1 MDMTGEYRIPAGKQQ
16 VWEAL
21 NDPEVLRASIP
32 NCESIDKTS
41 ETEMSAIVNA
51 KVGPLKA
58 KFTGKVTLSNMNPPT
73 SYTLS
78 GEGQGAGGV
87 GFAKGSVDVKLTE
100 DAGETVLAYTVSAQ
114 VGGKLAQ
121 IGSRLIDSVA
131 QQQAKQFFAAF
142 VGHFETP
149 EPEEAVAE
157 VAMEP
162 AATSPD
168 KPAPQAVAPEAAT
181 AASPASAAAPPPAP
195 AKPKSDVGFFV
206 GPAVLFVIM
215 LVLLYLHQTGW

>member
-1 MDMTGEYRIPAGKQQ
+1 MQMTGEYRIPADRLR

-21 NDPEVLRASIP
+21 NDPEVLSASIP
-32 NCESIDKTS
+32 NCQTIEKLS
-41 ETEMSAIVNA
+41 ETEMKATVNA

-58 KFTGKVTLSNMNPPT
+58 KFDGKVTLSNLNPPE

-87 GFAKGSVDVKLTE
+87 GFAKGSVDITLNE
-100 DAGETVLAYTVSAQ
+100 DGSDTVLSYAVSAQ

-131 QQQAKQFFAAF
+131 QQQAKQFFTAF
-142 VGHFETP
+142 VGHFEAPVGVDT
-149 EPEEAVAE
+149 
-157 VAMEP
+157 
-162 AATSPD
+162 
-168 KPAPQAVAPEAAT
+168 PAPQPQNDQSAAPAEAPKPSPPAT
-181 AASPASAAAPPPAP
+181 PAS
-195 AKPKSDVGFFV
+195 KPKGELGYFV
-206 GPAVLFVIM
+206 GPSILFLVM

>member
-1 MDMTGEYRIPAGKQQ
+1 MEMTGECRIPADRLR

-21 NDPEVLRASIP
+21 NDPEVLSASIP
-32 NCESIDKTS
+32 NCQTIEKLS
-41 ETEMSAIVNA
+41 ETEMKAIVNA

-58 KFTGKVTLSNMNPPT
+58 KFDGKVTLSNLNPPE

-87 GFAKGSVDVKLTE
+87 GFAKGSVDVTLHE
-100 DAGETVLAYTVSAQ
+100 DGSDTVLSYAVSAQ

-131 QQQAKQFFAAF
+131 QQQAKQFFTAF
-142 VGHFETP
+142 VGHFESP
-149 EPEEAVAE
+149 AAEAGPVNEAVGGKTITPPPQADMS
-157 VAMEP
+157 AP
-162 AATSPD
+162 AAE
-168 KPAPQAVAPEAAT
+168 APK
-181 AASPASAAAPPPAP
+181 ASPLATPAS
-195 AKPKSDVGFFV
+195 KQKGELGYFV
-206 GPAVLFVIM
+206 GPSILFVVM

>member
-1 MDMTGEYRIPAGKQQ
+1 MQMTGEYRIPADRLR

-21 NDPEVLRASIP
+21 NDPEVLSASIP
-32 NCESIDKTS
+32 NCQTIEKLS
-41 ETEMSAIVNA
+41 ETEMKATVNA

-58 KFTGKVTLSNMNPPT
+58 KFDGKVTLSNLNPPE

-87 GFAKGSVDVKLTE
+87 GFAKGSVDITLNE
-100 DAGETVLAYTVSAQ
+100 DGSDTVLSYAVSAQ

-131 QQQAKQFFAAF
+131 QQQAKQFFTAF
-142 VGHFETP
+142 VGHFE
-149 EPEEAVAE
+149 A
-157 VAMEP
+157 P
-162 AATSPD
+162 AAEAGPITGAVGVETTAPPTQADLSSAPAEAPKPSP
-168 KPAPQAVAPEAAT
+168 PAT
-181 AASPASAAAPPPAP
+181 PAS
-195 AKPKSDVGFFV
+195 KPKSELGYFV
-206 GPAVLFVIM
+206 APSILFVVM

>member
-1 MDMTGEYRIPAGKQQ
+1 
-16 VWEAL
+16 
-21 NDPEVLRASIP
+21 
-32 NCESIDKTS
+32 
-41 ETEMSAIVNA
+41 MSAVVNA

-58 KFTGKVTLSNMNPPT
+58 KFNGKVTLSNMNPPN

-87 GFAKGSVDVKLTE
+87 GFAKGSVDIKLTE
-100 DAGETVLAYTVSAQ
+100 DAGETVLAYSVSAQ

-142 VGHFETP
+142 VGHFEV
-149 EPEEAVAE
+149 PEEAVPDA
-157 VAMEP
+157 VSEP
-162 AATSPD
+162 APT
-168 KPAPQAVAPEAAT
+168 PAPTSAEEPASQPASPPSAPEAAT
-181 AASPASAAAPPPAP
+181 PAAETAPAAAPSPAPEPAAPTATPAAVPEAATAPATPAP
-195 AKPKSDVGFFV
+195 AAPVPPTTPAKPTSDLGLIFV
-206 GPAVLFVIM
+206 GPAILFVIM

>member
-1 MDMTGEYRIPAGKQQ
+1 MQMTGEYRIPADRLR

-21 NDPEVLRASIP
+21 NDPEVLSASIP
-32 NCESIDKTS
+32 NCQTIEKLS
-41 ETEMSAIVNA
+41 ETEMKATVNA

-58 KFTGKVTLSNMNPPT
+58 KFDGKVTLSNLNPPE

-87 GFAKGSVDVKLTE
+87 GFAKGSGDITLNE
-100 DAGETVLAYTVSAQ
+100 DGSDTVLSYAVSAQ

-131 QQQAKQFFAAF
+131 QQQAKQFFTAF
-142 VGHFETP
+142 VGHFE
-149 EPEEAVAE
+149 A
-157 VAMEP
+157 P
-162 AATSPD
+162 AGVETT
-168 KPAPQAVAPEAAT
+168 APQPQDDQSAAPAEAPKPSPPAT
-181 AASPASAAAPPPAP
+181 PAS
-195 AKPKSDVGFFV
+195 KPKGELGYFV
-206 GPAVLFVIM
+206 GPSILFLVM